1 MGRPHVAPREWEDD
15 TMPEA
20 GRPLSAD
27 ARRNREMIIAAAEE
41 LFLRDGASA
50 SLEEIARRAGVG

>member
-1 MGRPHVAPREWEDD
+1 
-15 TMPEA
+15 MPEA